1 MLEVLVRLR
10 SGAVAHGL
18 QPHWIM
24 HGVVGIAEG
33 GYLRRALARLTSLAI
48 NRLSVLARRLGSP
61 ALTVPVSA
69 AMLTRLPCIKPEQHL
84 EDIAQLLVGGKVGE
98 LAVVE
103 DGKPVAVVTRDDV
116 ALGIEQAGPHGLVCE
131 APRHDVVTVTPSD
144 SLADVLEQLRA
155 APERVAVVVDHG
167 EPVGLLTVDRIETY
181 LNAAA

>member
-1 MLEVLVRLR
+1 
-10 SGAVAHGL
+10 
-18 QPHWIM
+18 
-24 HGVVGIAEG
+24 
-33 GYLRRALARLTSLAI
+33 
-48 NRLSVLARRLGSP
+48 
-61 ALTVPVSA
+61 
-69 AMLTRLPCIKPEQHL
+69 MLTRLPCIKPEQHL

-181 LNAAA
+181 LSAAA